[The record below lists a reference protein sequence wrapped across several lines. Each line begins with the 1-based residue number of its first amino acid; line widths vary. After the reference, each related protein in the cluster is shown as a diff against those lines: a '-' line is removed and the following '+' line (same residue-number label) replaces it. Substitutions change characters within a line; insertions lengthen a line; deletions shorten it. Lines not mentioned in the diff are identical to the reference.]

1 MSVQNIHS
9 IEDHLDKSNQ
19 SGEPEQNPNQAHED
33 EQLSQLY
40 NAVKHSIR
48 RYLYDLEGAEPHDM
62 YAMVLRQIEQPLLE
76 TVMEHTRGN
85 QSRTAEYL
93 GLNRGTLRKKL
104 RLYNLDK

>member
-1 MSVQNIHS
+1 MSANNIHP
-9 IEDHLDKSNQ
+9 IDEHLGKSNQ
-19 SGEPEQNPNQAHED
+19 DQNAELSHDD

-48 RYLYDLEGAEPHDM
+48 RYLYELEGAEPHDM

-76 TVMEHTRGN
+76 AVMEHTRGN
-85 QSRTAEYL
+85 QSRAAEYL

-104 RLYNLDK
+104 RLYDLDK